1 MLDGAAEDRLWP
13 DPLLV
18 PLALLYDR
26 QTLLANWH
34 ALGHV
39 LVAAPLGQAAEP
51 ITVAIVAS
59 LVARH
64 SPAQLALV
72 TIASPRSLP
81 TDVMALPHQL
91 GEAVDPADG
100 AALRTTLEQV
110 REELDRRVAADG
122 KTFVELAL
130 VIRELADVPR
140 EDHDLLATLLGDG
153 PRLGIRVLAASE
165 RPATE
170 LAQACP
176 YLGELRSRLVLQTAD
191 EDGSQVLLGAAGA
204 EELGPGGQL
213 LLRLEGRSPIR
224 AHGFRVAPDHLAR
237 LVALMQSQAGARMP
251 APEHLTAGP
260 PDEIDEPE
268 DTDVLPGSTTSPE
281 GHEPG
286 SADLET
292 EVDQV
297 TPSLASGHL
306 DEPSS
311 GPAESDLLSR
321 SEDPDDK
328 EEPVVAVPGEP
339 ERPRSD
345 LLRQLDRA
353 PLRLRCFGTRGVWL
367 GERQLWPS
375 AEAVEDTAWEVVLLL
390 GIHSAAGIQVETL
403 ADVIWNEETPP
414 EPGTVLRKR
423 RRRLRVELKRLVP
436 ELEQDPL
443 PTDPKG
449 KVYRLDPSVIA
460 SDVHQFIELAAWA
473 KSLGQRDAIAAYEE
487 ALALYRGDLLDS
499 VAVPT
504 YAWLYDGAALA
515 TTLRPDYRRLQEE
528 IRRRLADLYACGE
541 DKADI
546 GRAVELY
553 TELVAER
560 PDDEQLWVALLRIQ
574 ARRGDVLAL
583 QTSLRRLRSTLVE
596 LGQGSDPEAVRLP
609 PNVQRVLDEIQ
620 RHARTDSGHH
630 AAD

>member
-1 MLDGAAEDRLWP
+1 
-13 DPLLV
+13 
-18 PLALLYDR
+18 
-26 QTLLANWH
+26 
-34 ALGHV
+34 
-39 LVAAPLGQAAEP
+39 
-51 ITVAIVAS
+51 
-59 LVARH
+59 
-64 SPAQLALV
+64 
-72 TIASPRSLP
+72 
-81 TDVMALPHQL
+81 MALPHQL

-110 REELDRRVAADG
+110 REELDRRSAADG
-122 KTFVELAL
+122 ETFVELAL

-140 EDHDLLATLLGDG
+140 EDHDLLATLLGEG
-153 PRLGIRVLAASE
+153 PRVGIRVLAASE
-165 RPATE
+165 KPAIE

-176 YLGELRSRLVLQTAD
+176 YLGELRTRLILQTAD

-237 LVALMQSQAGARMP
+237 LVALMQSESGARMP
-251 APEHLTAGP
+251 APEYLTAGP
-260 PDEIDEPE
+260 PEADEPG
-268 DTDVLPGSTTSPE
+268 DTDVPPGSTTSAEGGAPE
-281 GHEPG
+281 R
-286 SADLET
+286 ADLEPDM
-292 EVDQV
+292 DQV
-297 TPSLASGHL
+297 APPFASGHVA
-306 DEPSS
+306 EPSS
-311 GPAESDLLSR
+311 SSTEIDALSL
-321 SEDPDDK
+321 SEDPDDNG
-328 EEPVVAVPGEP
+328 EPAVMVPGEP

-367 GERQLWPS
+367 GERQIWPS

-390 GIHSAAGIQVETL
+390 GIHSAAGMQVETL

-423 RRRLRVELKRLVP
+423 RRRLRVELKRLLP
-436 ELEQDPL
+436 KLEQDPL

-449 KVYRLDPSVIA
+449 KVYRLDPGVIA
-460 SDVHQFIELAAWA
+460 SDVHQFMELGTWA
-473 KSLGQRDAIAAYEE
+473 KSLARRDAIAAYEE

-541 DKADI
+541 EDADL
-546 GRAVELY
+546 GHAVELY

-574 ARRGDVLAL
+574 GRRGDVLAL
-583 QTSLRRLRSTLVE
+583 QTSLRRLRSALVE
-596 LGQGSDPEAVRLP
+596 LGQGSDPETVRLP

-620 RHARTDSGHH
+620 RQDRADSGHD